1 MSVVAILTNFTSRS
15 PEMMKVL
22 DRTVHM
28 LCLYD
33 IELRLL
39 YCDTESMPADWFSR
53 DANKGDWGLAAA
65 VAEQYIHQWGVC
77 TIDRFADYQNALLPR
92 SNSAYPC
99 LDRDSTASSTAAVHR
114 QLQTVG

>member
-39 YCDTESMPADWFSR
+39 YCDTESMPADWF
-53 DANKGDWGLAAA
+53 
-65 VAEQYIHQWGVC
+65 
-77 TIDRFADYQNALLPR
+77 
-92 SNSAYPC
+92 
-99 LDRDSTASSTAAVHR
+99 RDSTASSTAAVHR